1 MPVPCPPYPPSMV
14 VSLRSLSSSRGFD
27 GCEKRRDT
35 GGRKWR
41 KGLETGGSKGGP
53 RIPRVGGIGG
63 ADVEVQLIS
72 RGVKREGKREREGV
86 IRWRARGMSQGLR
99 WQIRRIYPY
108 LLGALNSRD
117 ASTGAVSGCFLLNR
131 LTFRCMRLL
140 RRSIKWLHII
150 SWMRLVRGFNLN
162 PPIGEEWWFQSRKR
176 SMEIDQSSIY
186 GNCCY
191 TQLQR
196 GSKKIWIWFHSI
208 YETLIT
214 KFHYKRFPRMIV
226 SNRFLFLFFFVL
238 SAYRERAIS
247 RRRNNWNRIL
257 FGVNEIRRVII
268 FDKS

>member
-27 GCEKRRDT
+27 GREKRRDT

-99 WQIRRIYPY
+99 WQICRIYPY

-150 SWMRLVRGFNLN
+150 SWIRLVRGFNLN
-162 PPIGEEWWFQSRKR
+162 PPIGEEW
-176 SMEIDQSSIY
+176 
-186 GNCCY
+186 
-191 TQLQR
+191 
-196 GSKKIWIWFHSI
+196 
-208 YETLIT
+208 
-214 KFHYKRFPRMIV
+214 
-226 SNRFLFLFFFVL
+226 
-238 SAYRERAIS
+238 
-247 RRRNNWNRIL
+247 
-257 FGVNEIRRVII
+257 
-268 FDKS
+268 